1 MPLHHSTLSC
11 LAPVEGCSWSCGSMP
26 RNTWEKPTDVD
37 TWRSGLC
44 GAGLKGLLPAKPD
57 AGQSCV
63 WLFLEFA
70 YIGEGCSLV
79 LEGAAI
85 AEVLTLHQK
94 LAQNR
99 TLPPALPERPHP
111 LSLFFRIWLEQILCL
126 ASTSTPES
134 HWDMEML
141 NFSLNL
147 NYPHSNIEYFI
158 SSNMRQFN

>member
-1 MPLHHSTLSC
+1 MSSP
-11 LAPVEGCSWSCGSMP
+11 SWRLFLILWVNSKKHMREANWCGHL
-26 RNTWEKPTDVD
+26 EKWSVWCWP
-37 TWRSGLC
+37 
-44 GAGLKGLLPAKPD
+44 KGLLPAKSD
-57 AGQSCV
+57 AGQSCM

-70 YIGEGCSLV
+70 YIGDGWLV

-85 AEVLTLHQK
+85 AEVLTLHQN

-99 TLPPALPERPHP
+99 TLHPALPGRPHL